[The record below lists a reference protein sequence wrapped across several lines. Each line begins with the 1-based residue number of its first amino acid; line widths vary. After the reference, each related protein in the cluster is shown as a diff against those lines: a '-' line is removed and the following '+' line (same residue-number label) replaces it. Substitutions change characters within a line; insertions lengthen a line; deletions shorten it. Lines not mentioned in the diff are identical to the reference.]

1 MIEATVSQRRE
12 LASERFLK
20 ESEDQ
25 RAEREVR
32 RHGLVANSVADDVT
46 GQRHSASVYSTSV
59 DRNPLALL
67 LHAVR
72 KTTLVSTTNIAIRM
86 PTIIRSDSRRC
97 S

>member
-46 GQRHSASVYSTSV
+46 GQRHSASVCSTSV

-72 KTTLVSTTNIAIRM
+72 KTLPERWSVRRTLQSVCPPS
-86 PTIIRSDSRRC
+86 
-97 S
+97 